1 MATQIVISNN
11 DFILVDDSYHIDW
24 ADKGNTM
31 PVISNTIHY
40 VIWNDLIGDNE
51 IQTIDPST
59 EIMTGNTLLSATSD
73 AVGSTTIDNLLTWA
87 ETRKSQINSATI
99 DFQNTYEN
107 ALVSWTNDGNNESDF
122 HADNSL
128 THSYFDW
135 EKTWRDYDEHYS

>member
-1 MATQIVISNN
+1 
-11 DFILVDDSYHIDW
+11 
-24 ADKGNTM
+24 
-31 PVISNTIHY
+31 
-40 VIWNDLIGDNE
+40 
-51 IQTIDPST
+51 
-59 EIMTGNTLLSATSD
+59 MTGNTLMSATSD